1 MRTLTLSYTSST
13 GELKITNDVRGSTMD
28 NNAVT
33 ITVTGLPETYLSAKI
48 CYGVLVRETGI
59 GSYYPFSELTNGSCT
74 IPAKVCAAASCGR
87 LQIGLKITYADQ
99 TIEASVNTVAI
110 LMGAYP
116 DPEESVV
123 SALGNQVMMR
133 GSSWD
138 WLSGWTYDT
147 GAVVIHDGVVW
158 RSLTDGNVG
167 HTPQEGSD
175 YWAYISPIDVDDE
188 VSTSSTNPV
197 ENQAI
202 TNYVNSLVATATGN
216 FLGNLTLTD
225 LGLTYPA
232 TNTQIAEAL
241 DSYAFSPE
249 PTINDYTVITINNPG
264 TTTADEYRRFKY
276 DGTGWV
282 YEFTIDVN
290 AFTPDQW
297 DAINSGI
304 YNTGAGTL
312 DVQDVRD
319 HIASTANPHSVTKA
333 QVGLGNCDNTSD
345 EDKPVSTAQASAIG
359 LVQGYLDAHEANLN
373 NPHQVTKAQVG
384 LGNVDNYGSVSA
396 WQGTPDDSHIPT
408 EKLVKD
414 SLDAKIDDTQ
424 LVTSWQAT
432 PDNTHIPSER
442 LVADS
447 LTDGSVTK
455 VGTANVGSDTK
466 PIKLVGGVPTVV
478 TNDLVDVS
486 SAQTIPGAKTFTDKI
501 TILNNAPHLLLK
513 SNIALGTNQYL
524 GFIQEVDTNNTEIF
538 DIYPTTNG
546 NGEVGLNI
554 AIKDNGAL
562 KIPVRTYDANNTN
575 EVVTIGSLQSSSDVV
590 HTTGNETV
598 AGQKTFTSLTPVM
611 SRSYLFQRVTA
622 ENKWFKVFTVNN
634 SSRNIMTL
642 DVIWG
647 HQTYNGYGIGKA
659 VLAAIGGSTIA
670 KWLYRA
676 GNVSAFTADTI
687 FVGVDTTNGKIDV
700 WVKGGYYVYCEIS
713 RAIRGNVETGPLTI
727 SVSYDGIGVTTID
740 TTQYD
745 NYAYGTE

>member
-13 GELKITNDVRGSTMD
+13 GVLKITNDVRGSTMD

-59 GSYYPFSELTNGSCT
+59 GSYYPFSELVSGSCT

-147 GAVVIHDGVVW
+147 GAVVIYDGVVW

-175 YWAYISPIDVDDE
+175 YWAYISPIDVDDD

-202 TNYVNSLVATATGN
+202 TNYVNQLVATATGN

-319 HIASTANPHSVTKA
+319 HIASTANPHNVTKT

-359 LVQGYLDAHEANLN
+359 LIQGYLDAHEGNLN
-373 NPHQVTKAQVG
+373 NPHQVTKSQVG
-384 LGNVDNYGSVSA
+384 LGNVDN
-396 WQGTPDDSHIPT
+396 
-408 EKLVKD
+408 
-414 SLDAKIDDTQ
+414 
-424 LVTSWQAT
+424 TSDLNKPISTAVQNALT
-432 PDNTHIPSER
+432 LETTARENADIALNGR
-442 LVADS
+442 ADS
-447 LTDGSVTK
+447 LQTQVDQRVLIADGVTAWSATVTYTANAFCAVNGTLYRSLSGSNIGHNPLSSTGWWEEYASGSKESTGLIGPDNLFTDDIGDGVSTTIAVTHGLTSYDIVWALWSNADKKVTSVQAVKTSVDVLTLTFAAAPATDEYRILVYRPGDAARIYTSTFAPNSNDVVITHNLGRLPSGISLYAPDGTK
-455 VGTANVGSDTK
+455 VG
-466 PIKLVGGVPTVV
+466 
-478 TNDLVDVS
+478 
-486 SAQTIPGAKTFTDKI
+486 
-501 TILNNAPHLLLK
+501 
-513 SNIALGTNQYL
+513 
-524 GFIQEVDTNNTEIF
+524 
-538 DIYPTTNG
+538 
-546 NGEVGLNI
+546 
-554 AIKDNGAL
+554 
-562 KIPVRTYDANNTN
+562 VR
-575 EVVTIGSLQSSSDVV
+575 
-590 HTTGNETV
+590 
-598 AGQKTFTSLTPVM
+598 
-611 SRSYLFQRVTA
+611 
-622 ENKWFKVFTVNN
+622 
-634 SSRNIMTL
+634 MT
-642 DVIWG
+642 
-647 HQTYNGYGIGKA
+647 
-659 VLAAIGGSTIA
+659 
-670 KWLYRA
+670 
-676 GNVSAFTADTI
+676 
-687 FVGVDTTNGKIDV
+687 VDTTTATLHFA
-700 WVKGGYYVYCEIS
+700 GYDP
-713 RAIRGNVETGPLTI
+713 GNYTI
-727 SVSYDGIGVTTID
+727 MVI
-740 TTQYD
+740 
-745 NYAYGTE
+745 A

>member
-147 GAVVIHDGVVW
+147 GAVVIYDGVVW

-175 YWAYISPIDVDDE
+175 YWAYISPIDVDDD

-202 TNYVNSLVATATGN
+202 TNYVNQLVATATGN

-319 HIASTANPHSVTKA
+319 HIASTANPHNVTKT

-359 LVQGYLDAHEANLN
+359 LVQGYLDAHEGNLN
-373 NPHQVTKAQVG
+373 NPHQVTKSQVG
-384 LGNVDNYGSVSA
+384 LGNVDN
-396 WQGTPDDSHIPT
+396 
-408 EKLVKD
+408 
-414 SLDAKIDDTQ
+414 
-424 LVTSWQAT
+424 TSDLNKPISTAVQNALT
-432 PDNTHIPSER
+432 LETTARENADIALNGR
-442 LVADS
+442 ADS
-447 LTDGSVTK
+447 LQTQVDQRVLIADGVTAWSATVTYTANAFCAVNGTLYRSLSGSNIGHNPLSSTGWWEEYASGSKESTGLIGPDNLFTDDIGDGVSTTIAVTHGLTSYDIVWALWSNTDKKVTSVQAVKTSVDVLTLTFVTAPAMDEYRILVYRPGDAARIYTSTFAPNSNDVVITHNLGRLPSGISLYAPDGTK
-455 VGTANVGSDTK
+455 VG
-466 PIKLVGGVPTVV
+466 
-478 TNDLVDVS
+478 
-486 SAQTIPGAKTFTDKI
+486 
-501 TILNNAPHLLLK
+501 
-513 SNIALGTNQYL
+513 
-524 GFIQEVDTNNTEIF
+524 
-538 DIYPTTNG
+538 
-546 NGEVGLNI
+546 
-554 AIKDNGAL
+554 
-562 KIPVRTYDANNTN
+562 VR
-575 EVVTIGSLQSSSDVV
+575 
-590 HTTGNETV
+590 
-598 AGQKTFTSLTPVM
+598 
-611 SRSYLFQRVTA
+611 
-622 ENKWFKVFTVNN
+622 
-634 SSRNIMTL
+634 MT
-642 DVIWG
+642 
-647 HQTYNGYGIGKA
+647 
-659 VLAAIGGSTIA
+659 
-670 KWLYRA
+670 
-676 GNVSAFTADTI
+676 
-687 FVGVDTTNGKIDV
+687 VDTTTATLHFA
-700 WVKGGYYVYCEIS
+700 GYDP
-713 RAIRGNVETGPLTI
+713 GNYTI
-727 SVSYDGIGVTTID
+727 MVI
-740 TTQYD
+740 
-745 NYAYGTE
+745 A

>member
-13 GELKITNDVRGSTMD
+13 GVLKITNDVRGSTMD

-59 GSYYPFSELTNGSCT
+59 GSYYPFSELINGSCT

-147 GAVVIHDGVVW
+147 GAVVIYDGVVW

-202 TNYVNSLVATATGN
+202 TNYVNQLVATAAGT
-216 FLGNLTLTD
+216 FMGNLTLTD

-359 LVQGYLDAHEANLN
+359 LVQGYLDAHEGNLN

-384 LGNVDNYGSVSA
+384 LGNVDN
-396 WQGTPDDSHIPT
+396 
-408 EKLVKD
+408 
-414 SLDAKIDDTQ
+414 
-424 LVTSWQAT
+424 TSDLNKPISTAVQNALT
-432 PDNTHIPSER
+432 LETTARENADIALNGR
-442 LVADS
+442 ADS
-447 LTDGSVTK
+447 LQTQVDQRVLIADGVTAWSATVTYTANAFCAVNGTLYRSLSGSNIGHNPLSSTGWWEEYASGSKESTGLIGPDNLFTDDIGDGVSTTIAVTHGLTSYDIVWALWSNTDKKVTSVQAVKTSVDVLTLTFATAPATDEYRILVYRPGDAARIYTSTFAPNSNDVVITHNLGRLPSGISLYAPDGTK
-455 VGTANVGSDTK
+455 VG
-466 PIKLVGGVPTVV
+466 
-478 TNDLVDVS
+478 
-486 SAQTIPGAKTFTDKI
+486 
-501 TILNNAPHLLLK
+501 
-513 SNIALGTNQYL
+513 
-524 GFIQEVDTNNTEIF
+524 
-538 DIYPTTNG
+538 
-546 NGEVGLNI
+546 
-554 AIKDNGAL
+554 
-562 KIPVRTYDANNTN
+562 VR
-575 EVVTIGSLQSSSDVV
+575 
-590 HTTGNETV
+590 
-598 AGQKTFTSLTPVM
+598 
-611 SRSYLFQRVTA
+611 
-622 ENKWFKVFTVNN
+622 
-634 SSRNIMTL
+634 MT
-642 DVIWG
+642 
-647 HQTYNGYGIGKA
+647 
-659 VLAAIGGSTIA
+659 
-670 KWLYRA
+670 
-676 GNVSAFTADTI
+676 
-687 FVGVDTTNGKIDV
+687 VDTTTATLHFA
-700 WVKGGYYVYCEIS
+700 GYDP
-713 RAIRGNVETGPLTI
+713 GNYTI
-727 SVSYDGIGVTTID
+727 MVI
-740 TTQYD
+740 
-745 NYAYGTE
+745 A